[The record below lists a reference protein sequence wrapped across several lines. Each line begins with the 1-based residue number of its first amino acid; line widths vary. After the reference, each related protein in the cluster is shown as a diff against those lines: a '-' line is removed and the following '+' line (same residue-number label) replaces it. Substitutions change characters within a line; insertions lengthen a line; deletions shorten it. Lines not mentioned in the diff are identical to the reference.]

1 MATTKKRSG
10 GSRAASGGSRAAS
23 GSRSSGGKRTSSG
36 KRASGGGSRASSSR
50 SGSAKRQTAPAPK
63 PFRREVGALVCLL
76 LAIFAAFGYFHMKAL
91 FIDLF
96 CALLKGL
103 LGYGFWLMPP
113 ALVLCAYI
121 LAFHRAARWPCGCAA
136 PWPCPGPLS
145 DASRLLSQV
154 LPWDAALI
162 KTLWATGEE
171 LKSGGALGGLLGQ
184 VFVSLFTKLGCTIV
198 CVLCGFFLALD
209 ACNRSIV
216 DVAEWLFN
224 RPQYEYE
231 PERPAAAVR
240 CRRSRRPRPCRACLQ
255 PLPPGGDGHRHPR
268 GRRPSCRPEPPGRPA
283 PEKKKGFFDRK
294 PRVPSPDQLLAGH
307 LGRGKAQAEP
317 QPDMRSEPGP
327 PSSHLRTWLP
337 WTSPSLS
344 PPRS

>member
-121 LAFHRAARWPCGCAA
+121 LAFHRGRPVALRLCCALA
-136 PWPCPGPLS
+136 LPLALS
-145 DASRLLSQV
+145 VMLHGLLSQV

-209 ACNRSIV
+209 ACNR
-216 DVAEWLFN
+216 L
-224 RPQYEYE
+224 PG
-231 PERPAAAVR
+231 AAPGAG
-240 CRRSRRPRPCRACLQ
+240 
-255 PLPPGGDGHRHPR
+255 PGGSACHA
-268 GRRPSCRPEPPGRPA
+268 PPGRGGAGA
-283 PEKKKGFFDRK
+283 P
-294 PRVPSPDQLLAGH
+294 
-307 LGRGKAQAEP
+307 
-317 QPDMRSEPGP
+317 P
-327 PSSHLRTWLP
+327 P
-337 WTSPSLS
+337 
-344 PPRS
+344 PP

>member
-121 LAFHRAARWPCGCAA
+121 LAFHRGRPVALRLCCALA
-136 PWPCPGPLS
+136 LPLALS
-145 DASRLLSQV
+145 VMLHGLLSQV

-171 LKSGGALGGLLGQ
+171 LKSGGALGGLLAWTTPDDHPHATTAHRQFSYVEPTQGGILLEHGDTPRKYT
-184 VFVSLFTKLGCTIV
+184 VYAIGTDGRMIV
-198 CVLCGFFLALD
+198 G
-209 ACNRSIV
+209 
-216 DVAEWLFN
+216 DVT
-224 RPQYEYE
+224 
-231 PERPAAAVR
+231 V
-240 CRRSRRPRPCRACLQ
+240 
-255 PLPPGGDGHRHPR
+255 
-268 GRRPSCRPEPPGRPA
+268 
-283 PEKKKGFFDRK
+283 
-294 PRVPSPDQLLAGH
+294 
-307 LGRGKAQAEP
+307 
-317 QPDMRSEPGP
+317 
-327 PSSHLRTWLP
+327 
-337 WTSPSLS
+337 
-344 PPRS
+344 

>member
-121 LAFHRAARWPCGCAA
+121 LAFHRGRPVALRLCCALA
-136 PWPCPGPLS
+136 LPLALS
-145 DASRLLSQV
+145 VMLQVTSYKLTGKRIFKMSPIHHHFEMSGYSEVKIVLLFSLV
-154 LPWDAALI
+154 ALI
-162 KTLWATGEE
+162 GC
-171 LKSGGALGGLLGQ
+171 GLGVWS
-184 VFVSLFTKLGCTIV
+184 VFKMF
-198 CVLCGFFLALD
+198 
-209 ACNRSIV
+209 R
-216 DVAEWLFN
+216 
-224 RPQYEYE
+224 
-231 PERPAAAVR
+231 
-240 CRRSRRPRPCRACLQ
+240 
-255 PLPPGGDGHRHPR
+255 
-268 GRRPSCRPEPPGRPA
+268 
-283 PEKKKGFFDRK
+283 
-294 PRVPSPDQLLAGH
+294 
-307 LGRGKAQAEP
+307 
-317 QPDMRSEPGP
+317 
-327 PSSHLRTWLP
+327 
-337 WTSPSLS
+337 
-344 PPRS
+344 

>member
-36 KRASGGGSRASSSR
+36 KRASGSGSRASSR

-121 LAFHRAARWPCGCAA
+121 LAFHRGRPVALRLCCA
-136 PWPCPGPLS
+136 L
-145 DASRLLSQV
+145 
-154 LPWDAALI
+154 
-162 KTLWATGEE
+162 
-171 LKSGGALGGLLGQ
+171 ALGLPQGELP
-184 VFVSLFTKLGCTIV
+184 
-198 CVLCGFFLALD
+198 
-209 ACNRSIV
+209 RS
-216 DVAEWLFN
+216 
-224 RPQYEYE
+224 R
-231 PERPAAAVR
+231 PERTGNLITWV
-240 CRRSRRPRPCRACLQ
+240 
-255 PLPPGGDGHRHPR
+255 DG
-268 GRRPSCRPEPPGRPA
+268 
-283 PEKKKGFFDRK
+283 
-294 PRVPSPDQLLAGH
+294 V
-307 LGRGKAQAEP
+307 
-317 QPDMRSEPGP
+317 
-327 PSSHLRTWLP
+327 
-337 WTSPSLS
+337 
-344 PPRS
+344 

>member
-121 LAFHRAARWPCGCAA
+121 LAFHRGRPVALRLCCALA
-136 PWPCPGPLS
+136 LPLALS
-145 DASRLLSQV
+145 VMLHGLLSQV

-231 PERPAAAVR
+231 PERP
-240 CRRSRRPRPCRACLQ
+240 RRRQGPD
-255 PLPPGGDGHRHPR
+255 LPPDGCAGKGG
-268 GRRPSCRPEPPGRPA
+268 
-283 PEKKKGFFDRK
+283 
-294 PRVPSPDQLLAGH
+294 
-307 LGRGKAQAEP
+307 P
-317 QPDMRSEPGP
+317 QFALHTAVLFYYSGLICKVYAM
-327 PSSHLRTWLP
+327 
-337 WTSPSLS
+337 
-344 PPRS
+344 